1 MAFNFSKYSGCGND
15 FILIDDR
22 ASTFPVDDKAL
33 ICRLC
38 NRQLGIGADG
48 IVLLQKGKK
57 GDYGM
62 RIFNSDGSEAE
73 MCGNGLRCLGR
84 FIADLGE
91 TRTTFTVDSMLRQ
104 HEIKL
109 IKDNVQA
116 SMGPPQFIEKDIP
129 LSIEGR
135 TLATYFLDTGVPHA
149 VLFVDRLDQVDV
161 KRFGAKIRHHEHFAP
176 RGANANF
183 VQKLSDSKLS
193 VRTFERGVEN
203 ETQACGTG
211 VTAAALAAH
220 WKWGLKA
227 PLTVQTRSKQN
238 LQIDF
243 VSDPTGRITEVYQTG
258 PADMIFKGHT
268 VNWKESH
275 GN

>member
-1 MAFNFSKYSGCGND
+1 MAYQFSKYSGCGND

-22 ASTFPVDDKAL
+22 AVSFPANDKEL
-33 ICRLC
+33 IRRLC

-48 IVLLQKGKK
+48 IILLQKGKK
-57 GDYGM
+57 GDYSM

-73 MCGNGLRCLGR
+73 MCGNGLRCLGQ

-91 TRTTFTVDSMLRQ
+91 KRSTFTVDSMLRQ
-104 HEIKL
+104 HEIKML
-109 IKDNVQA
+109 PEGVQT
-116 SMGPPQFIEKDIP
+116 SMGPPQFIEKDVP

-135 TLATYFLDTGVPHA
+135 TLPTYYLDTGVPHA
-149 VLFVDRLDQVDV
+149 VLFVDQLEQVDV

-183 VQKLSDSKLS
+183 VQKINDSKLA

-227 PLTVQTRSKQN
+227 PLTVQTRSKQE
-238 LQIDF
+238 LKIDF
-243 VSDPTGRITEVYQTG
+243 VRDSNDRITEVYQTG
-258 PADMIFKGHT
+258 PAEKIFEGRT
-268 VNWKESH
+268 VNWKESY

>member
-1 MAFNFSKYSGCGND
+1 MAYQFSKYSGCGND

-22 ASTFPVDDKAL
+22 SSSFPANNKEL
-33 ICRLC
+33 IRRFC
-38 NRQLGIGADG
+38 NRELGVGADG
-48 IVLLQKGKK
+48 VILLQNGKK
-57 GDYGM
+57 GDYAM

-73 MCGNGLRCLGR
+73 MCGNGLRCLGQ

-91 TRTTFTVDSMLRQ
+91 KRSAFTIDSMLRQ
-104 HEIKL
+104 HEIKML
-109 IKDNVQA
+109 SDAVQA
-116 SMGPPQFIEKDIP
+116 SMGPPQFIEKELP

-135 TLATYFLDTGVPHA
+135 TLQAYFLDTGVPHA
-149 VLFVDRLDQVDV
+149 VLFVDHVEQVDV

-183 VQKLSDSKLS
+183 VQKLNDSKLA

-220 WKWGLKA
+220 WKWGLEA
-227 PLTVQTRSKQN
+227 PLTIQTRSQQELK
-238 LQIDF
+238 IDF
-243 VSDPTGRITEVYQTG
+243 IKDSAGRITEVYQTG
-258 PADMIFKGHT
+258 PAEKIFEGRT

>member
-1 MAFNFSKYSGCGND
+1 MAYQFSKYSGCGND

-22 ASTFPVDDKAL
+22 PSTFPTQDKEL
-33 ICRLC
+33 IRRLC
-38 NRQLGIGADG
+38 SRQQGIGADG
-48 IVLLQKGKK
+48 VVLLQAGTK
-57 GDYGM
+57 GDYSM

-91 TRTTFTVDSMLRQ
+91 KRSTFTVDSMLRQ
-104 HEIKL
+104 HEIKML
-109 IKDNVQA
+109 PEGVQA
-116 SMGPPQFIEKDIP
+116 SMGPPQFIEKDLP

-135 TLATYFLDTGVPHA
+135 TLPTYFLDTGVPHA
-149 VLFVDRLDQVDV
+149 VLFVDRVEEVDV
-161 KRFGAKIRHHEHFAP
+161 KRFGEKIRHHDHFAP

-183 VQKLSDSKLS
+183 VQKINDSKLS

-227 PLTVQTRSKQN
+227 PLTVQTRSKQE
-238 LQIDF
+238 LRIDF
-243 VSDPTGRITEVYQTG
+243 VNDADGRIMEVYQTG
-258 PADMIFKGHT
+258 PADIIFKGHT

-275 GN
+275 GK